1 MKLLGILVSSVL
13 SAPVVLAV
21 SITEL
26 DDFNAP
32 SGAPNPQE
40 SWLEGGGSTTPPSQ
54 QLTGGPDGSGFL
66 IDSSTGI
73 SPGKR
78 MQLWNTDQWTG
89 DYLGQSISTL
99 SLDAINLSGEGN
111 ETINLRVAL
120 NGPGGWFVTGP
131 QVLLPE
137 TGWQSLLFDLSPTGL
152 VHAGQGDAVYDST
165 MAAVNRLQIIS
176 LEEDTFNI
184 GGNAGLRGDT
194 IVATLGLDNIRAG
207 EAIPEPSGAALILMG
222 CAGLMRRRRQRVK

>member
-1 MKLLGILVSSVL
+1 MKVLTILVSSVL
-13 SAPVVLAV
+13 SAPMIYAV

-32 SGAPNPQE
+32 NGAPNPE
-40 SWLEGGGSTTPPSQ
+40 EGWREGNGSPSQ
-54 QLTGGPDGSGFL
+54 PSRQLTGGPDGSGFL
-66 IDSSTGI
+66 IDSSSGI

-99 SLDAINLSGEGN
+99 SLDANNLSGPGG

-120 NGPGGWFVTGP
+120 NGPGGWFVTEP

-137 TGWQSLLFDLSPTGL
+137 TGWQSLLFNLSLTGL
-152 VHAGQGDAVYDST
+152 VHAGQGNAIYDST
-165 MAAVNRLQIIS
+165 MSAVNRLQIIS

-222 CAGLMRRRRQRVK
+222 CVGLMRRRR

>member
-1 MKLLGILVSSVL
+1 
-13 SAPVVLAV
+13 
-21 SITEL
+21 
-26 DDFNAP
+26 
-32 SGAPNPQE
+32 
-40 SWLEGGGSTTPPSQ
+40 
-54 QLTGGPDGSGFL
+54 
-66 IDSSTGI
+66 
-73 SPGKR
+73 
-78 MQLWNTDQWTG
+78 MQLWNTAQWAG

-99 SLDAINLSGEGN
+99 SLDANNLSGPGG

-120 NGPGGWFVTGP
+120 NGPGGWFVTEP

-137 TGWQSLLFDLSPTGL
+137 TGWQSLLFNLSLTGL
-152 VHAGQGDAVYDST
+152 VHAGQGNAIYDST
-165 MAAVNRLQIIS
+165 MSAVNRLQIIS

-222 CAGLMRRRRQRVK
+222 CVGLMRRRR

>member
-1 MKLLGILVSSVL
+1 MKILGILVFSVL
-13 SAPVVLAV
+13 CAPVVDAV
-21 SITEL
+21 SIIEL

-32 SGAPNPQE
+32 NGAPNPQE
-40 SWLEGGGSTTPPSQ
+40 GWIEGSGSQSQPSQ

-66 IDSSTGI
+66 IDSSSGI

-78 MQLWNTDQWTG
+78 MQFWNTDQWTG

-99 SLDAINLSGEGN
+99 SLDANNLSGSGG

-120 NGPGGWFVTGP
+120 NGPGGWFVTAP

-137 TGWQSLLFDLSPTGL
+137 TGWQSLLFDLSLAGL
-152 VHAGQGDAVYDST
+152 VHAGQGNAGYEST
-165 MAAVNRLQIIS
+165 MSAVNRLQIIS
-176 LEEDTFNI
+176 LEGDTFNF

-207 EAIPEPSGAALILMG
+207 EAIPEPSSAALILMG
-222 CAGLMRRRRQRVK
+222 CVGLMRRRR

>member
-1 MKLLGILVSSVL
+1 MKVLGILVSSVL
-13 SAPVVLAV
+13 SAPVVYAV

-32 SGAPNPQE
+32 NGAPNPE
-40 SWLEGGGSTTPPSQ
+40 EGWREGNGSPSQ
-54 QLTGGPDGSGFL
+54 PSRQLTGGPDGSGFL
-66 IDSSTGI
+66 TDSSSGV

-78 MQLWNTDQWTG
+78 MQLWNTAEWAG

-99 SLDAINLSGEGN
+99 SLDANNLSGPGG

-120 NGPGGWFVTGP
+120 NGPGGWFVTEP

-137 TGWQSLLFDLSPTGL
+137 TGWQSLLFDLSSSGL
-152 VHAGQGDAVYDST
+152 VYAGQGNAVYDST
-165 MAAVNRLQIIS
+165 MSAVNRLQIIS
-176 LEEDTFNI
+176 LEEDTFDI

-194 IVATLGLDNIRAG
+194 IVATLGLDNIKAG
-207 EAIPEPSGAALILMG
+207 AAIPEPSGAALILIG
-222 CAGLMRRRRQRVK
+222 CAGLIRRRR

>member
-13 SAPVVLAV
+13 SAPVVPAV

-40 SWLEGGGSTTPPSQ
+40 SWLEGSGSTTPPSQ
-54 QLTGGPDGSGFL
+54 QLAGGPDGSGFL

-120 NGPGGWFVTGP
+120 NGPGGWFVTEP

-165 MAAVNRLQIIS
+165 MSAVNRLQIIS

-207 EAIPEPSGAALILMG
+207 EAIPEPSGAALILIG
-222 CAGLMRRRRQRVK
+222 CVGLMRRRR